1 MTAETLTI
9 IREALYNIG
18 EKWRTIRKVEFCTD
32 IFRKFSFLFFFFCIC
47 SDGIRTAEKDYLR

>member
-32 IFRKFSFLFFFFCIC
+32 IFRKFSFLFFFFFFVYAVM
-47 SDGIRTAEKDYLR
+47 GLGLLRKII